1 MKPTIPQSA
10 AAVQTQLASP
20 SIDPAN
26 DPVPKDAP
34 LVGLASPLPL
44 AVGLL
49 SAAAAVA
56 SPLSSD

>member
-1 MKPTIPQSA
+1 MPQSA
-10 AAVQTQLASP
+10 AHIQTQPASP

-26 DPVPKDAP
+26 EIDPAPRDAP
-34 LVGLASPLPL
+34 LVGLASLLPL

-56 SPLSSD
+56 PLLSSD